1 MTAVIAAAAVAA
13 AAFVLPACTDNPV
26 SNEGVVHPSV
36 EGLEDKFTDP
46 ADIIVDF
53 SAGKTE
59 GFYAAHGYSNGNMFN
74 CTWSRDSAVISDGI
88 MNMTLSKGNDGVYYG
103 AEYRSTAYYGYG
115 YYSVC
120 MKAAKGSG
128 LVSSFFT
135 YTNRPVWDEIDI
147 EFLGKD
153 TTRVQFNYYVS
164 GVGGHEYVYELGFDA
179 AEDFHEYG
187 FDWQEGSITW
197 YVDGAPIYRA
207 TQNLPSNPQQIMM
220 NMWNCIG
227 HDDWTGPLD
236 ESALPATAQYMWV
249 AFKAYSGEST
259 GIDLDTVTV
268 GGNLVGG
275 TDPAYTATAND
286 DNTLDI
292 SYTDIAGNSYKVVE
306 LQGIATSLQANNVF
320 TATVTNNGTE
330 TVNLRVNLTANK
342 VGNNDSC
349 NVSATQDGTAVRT
362 DTEWGG
368 SFFTIEAGATITVQV
383 VYDNTRTLLAVQF
396 MVDSS
401 VGDATLRS
409 GDITISDMALAV
421 SE

>member
-1 MTAVIAAAAVAA
+1 MKFRKMTAVIAAAAVAA

-187 FDWQEGSITW
+187 FDWQEGSIPW

-236 ESALPATAQYMWV
+236 ESALPATAQYKWI
-249 AFKAYSGEST
+249 AFK
-259 GIDLDTVTV
+259 
-268 GGNLVGG
+268 
-275 TDPAYTATAND
+275 
-286 DNTLDI
+286 
-292 SYTDIAGNSYKVVE
+292 
-306 LQGIATSLQANNVF
+306 
-320 TATVTNNGTE
+320 
-330 TVNLRVNLTANK
+330 
-342 VGNNDSC
+342 SC
-349 NVSATQDGTAVRT
+349 
-362 DTEWGG
+362 
-368 SFFTIEAGATITVQV
+368 
-383 VYDNTRTLLAVQF
+383 
-396 MVDSS
+396 
-401 VGDATLRS
+401 
-409 GDITISDMALAV
+409 
-421 SE
+421 